1 MTAWGVTGK
10 REKGRI
16 KENGKGK
23 REKKTMKRGILT
35 ILVLLLGTLPAFG
48 NSIGLHLKEADLV
61 LAGTLHKEQA
71 RDSHFDIYSVSGVEV
86 IRGELPA
93 DDFRI
98 VYPKTLDYHVT
109 LEDGK
114 RTLLFLRE
122 VDTDIGLEFI
132 GTLYIAFAAD
142 LGAVTLKGDEGDL
155 LVEATRAQAAL
166 VSAAPAQKAVVL
178 AGLLRT
184 ALEPGRPRFLQSV
197 AIDAIRT
204 PGAVARLDSAD
215 RSRLLSRYR
224 DSLPCSEL
232 KRCLLDALGEARP
245 EGLTEELVKT
255 VRSFEGGY
263 HRDQIAAI
271 LAGTDCDNAIGSLVG
286 GFEEIEAEAVR
297 DNVLY
302 VLGKMGRGRGVPAI
316 RSVMNLR
323 LRGVQKAAVEALFAD
338 RTSAAVVALGEIA
351 SGKWESRD
359 VEAAISRLASINTR
373 EARSTLMR
381 ISANDRL
388 RVSAREKAAV
398 LLGRLSK

>member
-1 MTAWGVTGK
+1 
-10 REKGRI
+10 
-16 KENGKGK
+16 
-23 REKKTMKRGILT
+23 MKRGILT

-48 NSIGLHLKEADLV
+48 NSIGLNLKEADLV

-71 RDSHFDIYSVSGVEV
+71 GESHFDLYSVFGVEV
-86 IRGELPA
+86 FRGELPA
-93 DDFRI
+93 EDFRI
-98 VYPKTLDYHVT
+98 VYPRTLDFHVA

-122 VDTDIGLEFI
+122 VDTDIGLEFT
-132 GTLYIAFAAD
+132 GTLYFAFAAE
-142 LGAVTLKGDEGDL
+142 LGAVTLEGEEGNL

-166 VSAAPAQKAVVL
+166 VDAAPARKAVVL
-178 AGLLRT
+178 AGLLRR

-204 PGAVARLDSAD
+204 PGAFDRLDSGD

-224 DSLPCSEL
+224 ESVPCSEL
-232 KRCLLDALGEARP
+232 KRCLLDTLGEARP

-255 VRSFEGGY
+255 VRSVEGGY

-271 LAGTDCDNAIGSLVG
+271 LAGTDCENAIGCLVG
-286 GFEEIEAEAVR
+286 GFEKVEVEAVR
-297 DNVLY
+297 ANVLY
-302 VLGKMGRGRGVPAI
+302 VLGRMGRGRGVPAI

-338 RTSAAVVALGEIA
+338 RTSAAVAALGEIA
-351 SGKWESRD
+351 SGNWKSED

-373 EARSTLMR
+373 DARSNLSR
-381 ISANDRL
+381 ISADGRL
-388 RVSAREKAAV
+388 RVSARKKAAE
-398 LLGRLSK
+398 LLDRLSR